1 MDRVDNVGKV
11 DKVEKV
17 DKAKKVTRECD
28 RNKFCWRQSS
38 ADGRADGHVLIA
50 QDGLTRNK
58 DGLMSMPDSL
68 SFCI

>member
-1 MDRVDNVGKV
+1 MGKV
-11 DKVEKV
+11 DMVRKVDKV
-17 DKAKKVTRECD
+17 DKAKKVAGECD
-28 RNKFCWRQSS
+28 RDKFCWRQSS

-68 SFCI
+68 SFCV

>member
-1 MDRVDNVGKV
+1 MGKVDMVGKV
-11 DKVEKV
+11 DKVGKV
-17 DKAKKVTRECD
+17 KKVAGECD
-28 RNKFCWRQSS
+28 RDKFCWRQSS

-68 SFCI
+68 SFCV